1 MSQSTLT
8 RFFLVAV
15 ATLGTVL
22 SASANERRFAFT
34 YEATTAP
41 KGTVELE
48 NWVTWRHTDAA
59 DGDDSDVFRFRHEL
73 EFGVTD
79 RLQVGLY
86 MLDWQYNDKAV
97 DKKTEWLGSGV
108 EVIYNLTNPTT
119 DFIGSAL
126 YGEVLVGHDS
136 LKVEGKLL
144 LQKDFGALRIAYN
157 AIIEAEWE
165 GEEFGNFSE
174 ENGEFAQTLAVS
186 YDVSKSFSVGAEV
199 LHEIELPDWAQANDS
214 VVYAG
219 PNASVRAGR
228 FFATATALFQLTD
241 VDGEPDTQVRLI
253 TGIHF

>member
-8 RFFLVAV
+8 RFFLLAA
-15 ATLGTVL
+15 ATLGTAL
-22 SASANERRFAFT
+22 SASASERRFAFT

-41 KGTVELE
+41 KGAVELE
-48 NWVTWRHTDAA
+48 NWVTWRHTDAG

-86 MLDWQYNDKAV
+86 LLDWQYDDKAV
-97 DKKTEWLGSGV
+97 DKKSEWLGSGV

-157 AIIEAEWE
+157 ATIEAEWE

-174 ENGEFAQTLAVS
+174 ENGEFAQTLGVS

-253 TGIHF
+253 TGLHF

>member
-1 MSQSTLT
+1 MSQSNFS
-8 RFFLVAV
+8 RFFLLAV
-15 ATLGTVL
+15 AILGAAF
-22 SASANERRFAFT
+22 SASAAERRFAFT

-48 NWVTWRHTDAA
+48 NWVTWRHTDAGS
-59 DGDDSDVFRFRHEL
+59 GDDSEVFRFRHEL

-86 MLDWQYNDKAV
+86 LLDWQYDDKAT
-97 DKKTEWLGSGV
+97 DKKSEWLSSGV

-119 DFIGSAL
+119 DFIGSAI
-126 YGEVLVGHDS
+126 YGEVLFGHDS

-144 LQKDFGALRIAYN
+144 LQKNFGPVRIVYN
-157 AIIEAEWE
+157 AIVEAEWE

-174 ENGEFAQTLAVS
+174 ENGELAQTLAVS
-186 YDVSKSFSVGAEV
+186 WDVNKSFSVGAEM
-199 LHEIELPDWAQANDS
+199 LHEIELPDWAEANDS

-219 PNASVRAGR
+219 PNASVRFGR